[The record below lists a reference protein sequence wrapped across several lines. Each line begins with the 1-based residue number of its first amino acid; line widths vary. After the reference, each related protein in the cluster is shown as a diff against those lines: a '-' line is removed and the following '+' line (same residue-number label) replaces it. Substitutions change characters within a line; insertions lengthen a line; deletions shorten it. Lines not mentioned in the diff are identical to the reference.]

1 MSHCCLC
8 AAIGE
13 SRPGRVPDGWN
24 FPICEEHRALS
35 IEQSRKP
42 PAPRI
47 IVLGSPSSE
56 DAYVAAVLRG
66 QVKSLAYLAEFVP
79 PTSTTLQ

>member
-1 MSHCCLC
+1 MTNCCLC

-24 FPICEEHRALS
+24 FPICEEHRARS

-42 PAPRI
+42 PAPRV
-47 IVLGSPSSE
+47 IVLSSSRSNYE
-56 DAYVAAVLRG
+56 DAARRG
-66 QVKSLAYLAEFVP
+66 QVKSLATLAKLVP
-79 PTSTTLQ
+79 PTSTMLQ